1 MSVVRAGIVGA
12 GWIAREHRRVLA
24 DAAGVEL
31 AAVCDTDPGRA
42 ADLASG
48 TGARTY
54 ADWRDMLD
62 REELGALVA
71 RELLGEEQGLL
82 EPFRFGRYEA
92 GELHPVSHSPFP
104 WS

>member
-62 REELGALVA
+62 REDLGALFVCTPPRAHREPSTTKLYDRRRYIPEKSASYVA
-71 RELLGEEQGLL
+71 T
-82 EPFRFGRYEA
+82 Y
-92 GELHPVSHSPFP
+92 
-104 WS
+104 